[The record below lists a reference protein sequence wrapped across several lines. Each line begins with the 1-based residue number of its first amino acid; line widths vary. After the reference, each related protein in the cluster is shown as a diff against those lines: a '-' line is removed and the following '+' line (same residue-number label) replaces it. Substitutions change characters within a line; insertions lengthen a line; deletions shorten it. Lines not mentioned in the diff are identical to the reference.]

1 MKSTPYSSINTH
13 EIKTS
18 ALTRKSFSIFTRL
31 NLQSRSHTD
40 RSMPSGMLES
50 LSRSWMAA
58 SSDDL
63 AWACCLA
70 VDGRSA
76 KGLKNKEYFSF
87 YYAWNSPN
95 NEHQSSGP
103 RSVKLCSDQYIFQF
117 LFRTT
122 FVYKDKLKNL
132 IAFLL
137 FVKIG
142 INWSKSNSWKGPG
155 SSMS

>member
-76 KGLKNKEYFSF
+76 KGLGRP
-87 YYAWNSPN
+87 W
-95 NEHQSSGP
+95 
-103 RSVKLCSDQYIFQF
+103 SDVEGAAAGVSNP
-117 LFRTT
+117 FRR
-122 FVYKDKLKNL
+122 
-132 IAFLL
+132 
-137 FVKIG
+137 G
-142 INWSKSNSWKGPG
+142 ILNYGK
-155 SSMS
+155 